1 MLRITAE
8 GHPNLAELIDT
19 LLAAKNPTT
28 NWDLLTSPEGYYLLS
43 DVIFQS
49 P

>member
-19 LLAAKNPTT
+19 LLAAKNPTQT
-28 NWDLLTSPEGYYLLS
+28 GTS
-43 DVIFQS
+43 
-49 P
+49 